1 MVLWVRNS
9 LLMLLGVVLAL
20 ILGEGLVRLATMS
33 QENYVIEM
41 WRYANLLKEKS
52 PDPDIG
58 HQHIPNRSAKLQNVT
73 IQINSL
79 GMRGPEPDKTSMHRV
94 AIVGDSIAL
103 GWGVEDKDSLR
114 GQLKRELPADVD
126 VVNAGIGN
134 MNLNQSVT
142 LWESIGKNLSA
153 DFLVALVT
161 PRSTAQVMTQSPGWL
176 VEHSELA
183 ALASTFIQQM
193 LSGKFG
199 KDALLDGYRKQW
211 QSETGQMV
219 LSQAFNQLKQ
229 IQDKT
234 GSQIIIVSIP
244 EMHDFNH
251 YQFSFMDEITQKF
264 AQQYHFDFINPLP
277 MFQGA
282 PTSSFWVSQN
292 DIHLNKKALGIISDL
307 VAEKITKELGDD
319 Q

>member
-1 MVLWVRNS
+1 MSSWGRNS
-9 LLMLLGVVLAL
+9 LLMLFGVVLAL

-52 PDPDIG
+52 PDPNIG
-58 HQHIPNRSAKLQNVT
+58 HQHIPNHSATLQNVT

-79 GMRGPEPDKTSMHRV
+79 GMRGPEPDKTSAHRV

-103 GWGVEDKDSLR
+103 GWGVEDADSLR
-114 GQLKRELPADVD
+114 GQLERELPTDVD

-142 LWESIGKNLSA
+142 LWESIGQSLSA
-153 DFLVALVT
+153 DTLVVLVT
-161 PRSTAQVMTQSPGWL
+161 PRSTAQVTTQSPGWL

-183 ALASTFIQQM
+183 ALVSTFIQQII
-193 LSGKFG
+193 SGKFG
-199 KDALLDGYRKQW
+199 KEALLDGYRQQW
-211 QSETGQMV
+211 QSSAGQMV
-219 LSQAFNQLKQ
+219 LSQAFNKLQH
-229 IQDKT
+229 IQNKT
-234 GSQIIIVSIP
+234 KSHIIIVSIP

-251 YQFSFMDEITQKF
+251 YQFSFMGEITQKF
-264 AQQYHFDFINPLP
+264 AQQYQFEFIDPLP

-292 DIHLNKKALGIISDL
+292 DIHLNKKALGIISGL
-307 VAEKITKELGDD
+307 VAEKMKKEL
-319 Q
+319 